1 VISGTRS
8 KLGPKDSKDLSR
20 VSFVVS
26 AGRPTLKASRSR
38 NFQHSFA
45 PVSLIARVSRFACHV
60 VCPLSSFLKILS
72 CFFVNVLSE
81 RPSKTRCRGS
91 ERWWTCPENF
101 QFVGRHLEG
110 EISSDQEEG
119 TNISAQTYTQL
130 PCPKAHRGQEKT
142 FHRFI
147 AGIDSAAVQC
157 EAKIVRRCG
166 RLSDRLGCFCSLF
179 SLRLSFRYWYLCSVQ

>member
-1 VISGTRS
+1 MIFGTRS
-8 KLGPKDSKDLSR
+8 NLGPKDSKDLSR

-81 RPSKTRCRGS
+81 HPSKTRCRGS
-91 ERWWTCPENF
+91 ERWWTCPEIFNSL
-101 QFVGRHLEG
+101 G
-110 EISSDQEEG
+110 G
-119 TNISAQTYTQL
+119 TSKVRSLRTKRKAQTFRL
-130 PCPKAHRGQEKT
+130 
-142 FHRFI
+142 
-147 AGIDSAAVQC
+147 
-157 EAKIVRRCG
+157 RRTH
-166 RLSDRLGCFCSLF
+166 
-179 SLRLSFRYWYLCSVQ
+179 SFRAQRHIGAK